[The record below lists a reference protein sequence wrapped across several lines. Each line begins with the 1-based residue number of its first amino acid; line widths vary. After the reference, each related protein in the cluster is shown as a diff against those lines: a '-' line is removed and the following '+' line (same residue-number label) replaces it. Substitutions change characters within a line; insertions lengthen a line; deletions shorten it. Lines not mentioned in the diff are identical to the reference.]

1 MQLKLKLSILSV
13 LALCALLTSV
23 AAIRSFALAQS
34 QLPGVQPP
42 AVAGQYTDYA
52 SAEYILK
59 ESRGYVAVFSARDQA
74 LVETTDIPVDRL
86 RAADKALLQTG
97 ITAADRQ
104 ALLELLED
112 FGS

>member
-1 MQLKLKLSILSV
+1 M
-13 LALCALLTSV
+13 
-23 AAIRSFALAQS
+23 
-34 QLPGVQPP
+34 
-42 AVAGQYTDYA
+42 
-52 SAEYILK
+52 
-59 ESRGYVAVFSARDQA
+59 AVFSARDQA